1 MIKVLIV
8 DDHPVVRKGIRQILE
23 ETSDIMVADESDN
36 GQDMLKKVMEYK
48 YDVILLDILLPY
60 MNGLEVLE
68 ELKTLKIETP
78 VLILSIYSEEQY
90 ALRSLRAGAS
100 GYLTKGNLPDELI
113 LAIRKLAQGK
123 KYISSF
129 ISELLIGNMRDGH
142 GKAPHENL
150 SNREL
155 QIMCMLASGK
165 TGNDI
170 AAELSLSIKTVNTYR
185 SRIMKKMGM
194 KNSATLIRYAIENK
208 MIY

>member
-23 ETSDIMVADESDN
+23 ETDDIIVADESDN
-36 GQDMLKKVMEYK
+36 GHDMLKKVMKYK
-48 YDVILLDILLPY
+48 YDVILQDISLPY
-60 MNGLEVLE
+60 MNGLEILN
-68 ELKTLKIETP
+68 ELNTLKIKTP

-90 ALRSLRAGAS
+90 ALRTLRAGAS

-113 LAIRKLAQGK
+113 NAIRKLAEGK
-123 KYISSF
+123 KYVSPY
-129 ISELLIGNMRDGH
+129 ISELLINNIKDAH

-155 QIMCMLASGK
+155 QILCMLASGK

-170 AAELSLSIKTVNTYR
+170 AAELSLSIKTINTYR

-194 KNSATLIRYAIENK
+194 KNNASLIRYAIENK

>member
-23 ETSDIMVADESDN
+23 ETDDIIVADESDN
-36 GQDMLKKVMEYK
+36 GHDMLKKVMKYK
-48 YDVILLDILLPY
+48 YDVILQDISLPY
-60 MNGLEVLE
+60 MNGLEILN
-68 ELKTLKIETP
+68 ELNTLKIKTP

-90 ALRSLRAGAS
+90 ALRTLRAGAS

-113 LAIRKLAQGK
+113 NAIRKLAEGK
-123 KYISSF
+123 KYVSPY
-129 ISELLIGNMRDGH
+129 ISELLINNIKDAN

-155 QIMCMLASGK
+155 QILCMLASGK

-170 AAELSLSIKTVNTYR
+170 AAELSLSIKTINTYR

-194 KNSATLIRYAIENK
+194 KNNASLIRYAIENK